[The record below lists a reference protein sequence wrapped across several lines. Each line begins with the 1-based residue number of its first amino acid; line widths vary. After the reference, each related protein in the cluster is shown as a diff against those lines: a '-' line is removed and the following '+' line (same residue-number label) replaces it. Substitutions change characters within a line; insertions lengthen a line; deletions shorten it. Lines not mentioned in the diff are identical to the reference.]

1 MRMPRFPVDPFIVAL
16 LAVVGIATVLPA
28 RGGFA
33 DVLSVAT
40 KVAIALLFALYGVR
54 LSPTEAWHGLRHWR
68 LHTLVLS
75 MTFIAFPLLGLA
87 AHALVPAVLT
97 AELYTGLLF
106 LCLVPSTVQSSIAFT
121 SIAHGNVPAAIV
133 SASLSNMLGVVLTP
147 LLVVL
152 LMHTSGAPR
161 VDGSAVLDIVLQL
174 LAPFIVGQLL
184 RPWAAG
190 WVHRHPLVTKV
201 FDHGSILLVV
211 YTAFSISMAE
221 HILSSVSPWRVV
233 AVAVVGA
240 ALLAVMLGITVGTAR
255 TARLNR
261 ADAAVLLLCGSK
273 KSLASGLPMA
283 LVLFGNATAGLIM
296 LPLMIFHQIQL
307 IVAPSSRPGCRGAGR
322 NLVPA
327 DVDRVGCQ
335 QRQRQRLTAQ
345 DPPPQIHPGLNENVG
360 RQRRQHNPVVA
371 LDLTLQLA
379 DRPARVAGEDAHAF
393 HHRRDRLGLGVEVHH
408 HHPALHVPEPLH
420 PVRVGADP
428 QGRQAQGG
436 VAFHRPADEHRL
448 GLGGQLGPLR
458 QHVVHRGLARPVQH
472 HPERPA
478 VVVLDDVDDAAP
490 KGRLEQ
496 IGVGQQQS
504 PGPHPVR
511 RRGDVI
517 LRII

>member
-40 KVAIALLFALYGVR
+40 KVAIALLFVLYGVR

-75 MTFIAFPLLGLA
+75 VTFVAFPLLGLA

-97 AELYTGLLF
+97 AELYTGVLF

-174 LAPFIVGQLL
+174 LAPFVVGQLL

-190 WVHRHPLVTKV
+190 WVHRHPLVTKA
-201 FDHGSILLVV
+201 FDRGSILLVV

-221 HILSSVSPWRVV
+221 HIWSTVSPWRVV
-233 AVAVVGA
+233 AVAVV
-240 ALLAVMLGITVGTAR
+240 VRAR
-255 TARLNR
+255 CWPSCSVSRSAPPGLARLNR
-261 ADAAVLLLCGSK
+261 ADAAVLLFCGSK

-283 LVLFGNATAGLIM
+283 LVLFGNATVGLIM

-307 IVAPSSRPGCRGAGR
+307 IVCAVIASRMSRSGPEPSSG
-322 NLVPA
+322 
-327 DVDRVGCQ
+327 
-335 QRQRQRLTAQ
+335 
-345 DPPPQIHPGLNENVG
+345 
-360 RQRRQHNPVVA
+360 
-371 LDLTLQLA
+371 
-379 DRPARVAGEDAHAF
+379 
-393 HHRRDRLGLGVEVHH
+393 
-408 HHPALHVPEPLH
+408 
-420 PVRVGADP
+420 
-428 QGRQAQGG
+428 
-436 VAFHRPADEHRL
+436 
-448 GLGGQLGPLR
+448 
-458 QHVVHRGLARPVQH
+458 
-472 HPERPA
+472 
-478 VVVLDDVDDAAP
+478 
-490 KGRLEQ
+490 
-496 IGVGQQQS
+496 
-504 PGPHPVR
+504 
-511 RRGDVI
+511 
-517 LRII
+517 